1 MGMYMKAEDYC
12 ESVAEVLRGAALA
25 ELGSASYEVTRE
37 DPAVSLLTAC
47 PEGKIFC
54 IRIRGDLFQIIY
66 DENFVFT
73 DFMTVVEDEIEEFCT
88 EALREIRLVCS
99 GISQL
104 IPSKT
109 LFRRRPM
116 FNLTTSSGR
125 IWPFYA

>member
-1 MGMYMKAEDYC
+1 MYVSAEDYYF
-12 ESVAEVLRGAALA
+12 ESVADVLRRTAQA
-25 ELGSASYEVTRE
+25 ELGGASYEVTRE
-37 DPAVSLLTAC
+37 DPTVSLLTAC

-66 DENFVFT
+66 DKKFIFT

-88 EALREIRLVCS
+88 EALREIRMVCS
-99 GISQL
+99 GTSQL

-125 IWPFYA
+125 IWPFYS